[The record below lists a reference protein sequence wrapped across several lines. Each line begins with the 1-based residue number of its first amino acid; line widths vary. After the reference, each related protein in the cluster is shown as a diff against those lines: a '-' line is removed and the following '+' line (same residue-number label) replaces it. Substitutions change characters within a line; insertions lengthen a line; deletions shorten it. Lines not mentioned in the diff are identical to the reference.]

1 MNPLPIETI
10 LPELKKALRTEKAV
24 IISAEPGA
32 GKTTKVPLAL
42 LDQDWLNGKS
52 IVMLEP
58 RRLAAIRAAEYM
70 SQQLHQSAGETIGYR
85 IRGETKISPQTRLE
99 IVTEGVLTRM
109 IQSDPALPNVGLIIF
124 DEFHERSINAD
135 LGLALTLDVQAH
147 LRPDLEILLMSA
159 TLDTG
164 SIAGL
169 LGTPPVIQCKGR
181 SFPVT
186 THYTKLQVDAMNTP
200 TVAQSIMQALKNEEG
215 DILVFLPGQR
225 EIRRL
230 ETHLMERALPES
242 VLLCTLYGDA
252 SPQHQRTAFV
262 PAPAGKRKVILS
274 TNIAET
280 SVTIPGISVVIDSGY
295 MRVAQFDP
303 RRGMSGLTT
312 VRVSKASADQRRGR
326 AGREQPGICYRLY
339 TEEEF
344 HHYSPYTQAEILLTD
359 LAPLALDLALWGES
373 DGKNLKFLDPPPEG
387 NLSQAHQL
395 LRRLGAL
402 DKQNRITEHGKSMAA
417 LNVHPR
423 FAHMLIEGKKM
434 GAGSFA
440 CDIAALLEE
449 RDVLRGRNENE
460 NDFSSRYSAAVN
472 GTVSDRHLLKRI
484 HDQSAKFKTMLK
496 LPAAPFG
503 KNTETHSLGL
513 LLALVYPDRVGK
525 RRQNDQYQLSGN
537 TVGVLPKGSVLS
549 SHEYLAVCD
558 VDGAGSEV
566 KIFLAE
572 PLPKEDIY
580 AAFKEQIEEREDIIW
595 SEKEGMVVARR
606 IEAFGALELSSKK
619 IPPDPEESKKFILTV
634 IRRGGIASLP
644 WDSGAQSVRSRSE
657 WLRSKHLVDGSWP
670 DLSENGL
677 TETLE
682 QWLSPFLDGITN
694 RTQIKKIAMET
705 IIRGMFTYQQLQHL
719 DRLAPTHLTVP
730 TGSRI
735 AIDYT
740 ASQPALSVRLQEMFG
755 ETETPTIGGGKEKVL
770 IHLLSPAKRVL
781 AVTQDL
787 PSFWKNAYPDVRKD
801 MRGQYPKHVWPE
813 DPLSAVPT
821 RKTKRHHA

>member
-1 MNPLPIETI
+1 VNQLPIDTI
-10 LPELKKALRTEKAV
+10 LPELKNALRTEKAV
-24 IISAEPGA
+24 VLSAEPGA
-32 GKTTKVPLAL
+32 GKTTRIPLAL

-70 SQQLHQSAGETIGYR
+70 AQQLHQTAGETIGYR
-85 IRGETKISPQTRLE
+85 IRGETQISSQTRLE
-99 IVTEGVLTRM
+99 ILTEGVLTRM
-109 IQSDPALPNVGLIIF
+109 IQSDPAMPHAGLIIF

-135 LGLALTLDVQAH
+135 LGLALTLDVQEH
-147 LRPDLEILLMSA
+147 LRPDLKILVMSA

-164 SIAGL
+164 SIARLFGA
-169 LGTPPVIQCKGR
+169 PPVIQCKGR

-186 THYTKLQVDAMNTP
+186 TKYARQPVEALNSASI
-200 TVAQSIMQALKNEEG
+200 AQAIVQALRNEQG

-225 EIRRL
+225 EIRKL
-230 ETHLMERALPES
+230 ESLLMERDLPGS

-252 SPQHQRTAFV
+252 SPQHQRAAFV

-280 SVTIPGISVVIDSGY
+280 SITIPGVRVVIDSGY

-312 VRVSKASADQRRGR
+312 VRVSKASADQRQGR
-326 AGREQPGICYRLY
+326 AGRDQPGSCYRLF

-344 HHYSPYTQAEILLTD
+344 RQCSPYTQPEILLTD

-373 DGKNLKFLDPPPEG
+373 DGKNLKFLDPPPAG

-395 LRRLGAL
+395 LLRLGAL
-402 DKQNRITEHGKSMAA
+402 DKHHKMTDHGKNMAA

-434 GAGSFA
+434 GLGPFA
-440 CDIAALLEE
+440 CDIAAMLEE
-449 RDVLRGRNENE
+449 REMLRGSNANE
-460 NDFSSRYSAAVN
+460 NDLSSRYSALVN

-484 HDQSAKFKTMLK
+484 HDQSAKLKKMLR
-496 LPAAPFG
+496 LPPSPFG
-503 KNTETHSLGL
+503 KNKETHSLGL
-513 LLALVYPDRVGK
+513 LLALVYPDRVAK

-558 VDGAGSEV
+558 VDGAGSDV
-566 KIFLAE
+566 RIFLAE
-572 PLPKEDIY
+572 PLSKDDIY
-580 AAFKEQIEEREDIIW
+580 TALKDQVEEREEITW
-595 SEKEGMVVARR
+595 NEKEGMVVARR

-619 IPPDPEESKKFILTV
+619 IPPDPSECKNIILTV
-634 IRRGGIASLP
+634 IRREGIDSLP
-644 WDSGAQSVRSRSE
+644 WDSGSQSLRSRSE
-657 WLRSKHLVDGSWP
+657 WLRSKHLVVDSWP
-670 DLSENGL
+670 DLSDSVL
-677 TETLE
+677 TETLD
-682 QWLSPFLDGITN
+682 QWLTPYLDGIAN

-705 IIRGMFTYQQLQHL
+705 IIRGMFTFQQLQQL

-735 AIDYT
+735 AIDYA
-740 ASQPALSVRLQEMFG
+740 ASQPVLSVRLQEMFG

-770 IHLLSPAKRVL
+770 IHLLSPARRIL

-813 DPLSAVPT
+813 DPLSAIPT
-821 RKTKRHHA
+821 RKTKKYHT